1 MQGLEQKLS
10 SLSVGRRVRADGPGI
25 YLLDVSL
32 QPGGGLLAV
41 AGSDYRL
48 SLYSRETLRP
58 VGEFRGHTAP
68 ICGLTFARAAPH
80 LLYSGSADG
89 TVRAWDER
97 SPGSQ
102 AVQEFSGDPAHRFCS
117 MDVNA
122 AGAVACA
129 GTEQV
134 DEDSFLVF
142 WDVRV
147 TGKGLLGVYSESH
160 SDDITQVR
168 FHPQD
173 KDRLATGAT
182 DGLVNVFDLRRGDE
196 EDALLATCNSGSTV
210 AAVRWAGPRLDRLL
224 CLTHGDGLHL
234 WDLRRL
240 DTEEPLALYS
250 AADARQLAPLP
261 GGGGPGLPGGRAP
274 LLECSERWPE
284 LLGSPRGAGHT
295 AVVRCF
301 LWDEEGEGV
310 LVTAGED
317 GQLLLWQPG
326 RKG

>member
-1 MQGLEQKLS
+1 MVLVLLLLLVLLLAPGPRGLVTPSCCLACQGLPGQGGARYS
-10 SLSVGRRVRADGPGI
+10 SSPW
-25 YLLDVSL
+25 
-32 QPGGGLLAV
+32 
-41 AGSDYRL
+41 
-48 SLYSRETLRP
+48 LR
-58 VGEFRGHTAP
+58 
-68 ICGLTFARAAPH
+68 
-80 LLYSGSADG
+80 
-89 TVRAWDER
+89 DER
-97 SPGSQ
+97 
-102 AVQEFSGDPAHRFCS
+102 PASR
-117 MDVNA
+117 
-122 AGAVACA
+122 
-129 GTEQV
+129 
-134 DEDSFLVF
+134 FLVF

-261 GGGGPGLPGGRAP
+261 GGGALDYLVGGQWAESAQRLLVVAGGEGGGLH
-274 LLECSERWPE
+274 LLECSERGLE

-326 RKG
+326 GRDEPATGKSSSAMKLQTQPHKRHAYGGRGGGRGGGALQQQNGRGRQDTPLD